1 MADLG
6 AWLAESYRLDLPA
19 EANSSEENERKDHS

>member
-19 EANSSEENERKDHS
+19 EADCSEENERKDHS